1 MTLADENTFSKVV
14 EVAADVENINTLT
27 LTPESL
33 VIAFS
38 QFGDRLFGHIF
49 EFEREVYTL
58 LDVVV

>member
-1 MTLADENTFSKVV
+1 MKMPSQKLLMLPLMLKMKEAIATA
-14 EVAADVENINTLT
+14 LT

-33 VIAFS
+33 VTAFS

-49 EFEREVYTL
+49 EFESEVYTL